1 MNEFDPS
8 LNSSGEPQEEN
19 NFLASHID
27 LLCDSYRR
35 VTGRELTAS
44 DGNSRVRAHAIWL
57 APFIVASHGTQ
68 ADPIFNYANRSA
80 LALWEMDWTTFTQLP
95 SRYSAEP
102 VAREERERLLAAVT
116 AHGFIDNYS
125 GVRVTASGRRFRIEH
140 ATVWNLIG
148 TEETFHGQAVVFE
161 HFNFLSEK

>member
-19 NFLASHID
+19 DFLASHID

-35 VTGRELTAS
+35 VTGRELIATHS
-44 DGNSRVRAHAIWL
+44 NSRVRAHAIWL

-80 LALWEMDWTTFTQLP
+80 LALWEMDWSTFTQLP

-116 AHGFIDNYS
+116 THGFIDNYS
-125 GVRVTASGRRFRIEH
+125 GVRITASGRRFRIER
-140 ATVWNLIG
+140 ATVWNLIDK
-148 TEETFHGQAVVFE
+148 EKAFHGQAVVFDQIN
-161 HFNFLSEK
+161 HLSEK